1 MWKMRKL
8 NTGIFFQWWEGRVLA
23 TCSTQYG
30 SPQKYPRPTWD
41 KSAVVHLPPACY
53 PATGCLG
60 GLSSLFREW
69 QKIPGVPQNFES
81 LSQHAMRAV
90 NQELQLQNFMTF
102 IESSDFCTISNVLFF
117 PLSWVIRKIDTT
129 K

>member
-1 MWKMRKL
+1 MKNEEIKYRDILSVMGRKGPGDMQYTVWKSSE
-8 NTGIFFQWWEGRVLA
+8 I
-23 TCSTQYG
+23 
-30 SPQKYPRPTWD
+30 PTT
-41 KSAVVHLPPACY
+41 HLRQVSCGAPSPACY